1 MTAIAPVRFFKKT
14 PVALIN
20 CAQYLPKYNIY
31 NKYIKHLILFTEII
45 NSRNFPSSAQMPNK
59 MARSAHTSTY

>member
-1 MTAIAPVRFFKKT
+1 M
-14 PVALIN
+14 IN

-45 NSRNFPSSAQMPNK
+45 NSRNFPPSAQMPNK
-59 MARSAHTSTY
+59 MDRSAHTSTY